1 MDTNLIKVG
10 EKTYPV
16 KYGFN
21 ALRLF
26 CNASGIRLQEL
37 EKIGENIS
45 IDHAINLVWAGMK
58 DGSRADKQAFALDAD
73 AIAALLDDDIPII
86 PRGIELVVASFL
98 NAGAE
103 EKI

>member
-26 CNASGIRLQEL
+26 CNASGIGLQEL

-45 IDHAINLVWAGMK
+45 IDHAIKFGM
-58 DGSRADKQAFALDAD
+58 GGNERRCTSR
-73 AIAALLDDDIPII
+73 
-86 PRGIELVVASFL
+86 EASL
-98 NAGAE
+98 RS
-103 EKI
+103 